1 MLKYFTLSAKETK
14 RVNRR
19 MRRSLASE
27 LGMKCNAICS
37 AYSDY
42 TSENRTKRGTYNTR
56 NVSARHFSVAKVGNN
71 IKYDGA
77 HFVTS

>member
-1 MLKYFTLSAKETK
+1 
-14 RVNRR
+14 
-19 MRRSLASE
+19 
-27 LGMKCNAICS
+27 MKCNAICS

-56 NVSARHFSVAKVGNN
+56 KVSARHFSVAKVGNN
-71 IKYDGA
+71 IKYDGT